1 MKAAALLVALALPWQ
16 LQAAEPPPLRFI
28 APLNHAL
35 PFADFKDG
43 ELSTG
48 IVKDISEAVAARI
61 GQRAEFVSVPP
72 RRVAQVL
79 TAGGA
84 DGVCYIGRGWI
95 DGEFH
100 WSPPV
105 FEQVAVL
112 ATRADVPPP
121 ANLQALAG
129 EPIGTVYG
137 YRYTPLEPVLGS
149 DFVRDDAP
157 TMLINLR
164 KLAAKRTRYAMT
176 EQITLDFHIKRHP
189 QDGLKVAMP
198 MGQFPTYCVF
208 TLAHALPLEKLD
220 RAVRELVR
228 EGGVEK
234 ILARYR

>member
-1 MKAAALLVALALPWQ
+1 MRAATLLVALALPWQ
-16 LQAAEPPPLRFI
+16 AQATQPAPLRFL

-35 PFADFKDG
+35 PFADFKG
-43 ELSTG
+43 GKLQTG
-48 IVKDISEAVAARI
+48 IVKDISEAIATRM
-61 GQRAEFVSVPP
+61 GQRAEFVSVPS

-79 TAGGA
+79 AAGGA
-84 DGVCYIGRGWI
+84 DGVCYIGRGWV

-112 ATRADVPPP
+112 ATRADMPPLD
-121 ANLQALAG
+121 NVQALAG

-137 YRYTPLEPVLGS
+137 YRYPPLEPVLGRG
-149 DFVRDDAP
+149 FVRDEAP

-176 EQITLDFHIKRHP
+176 EQITLDFHIKLNP
-189 QDGLKVAMP
+189 KDGLKVALP
-198 MGQFPTYCVF
+198 MGRFPTYCVF
-208 TLAHALPLEKLD
+208 TLAHALPLERLD
-220 RAVRELVR
+220 RAVEELVR